1 MTPHLHRGAVAA
13 LVATVALATA
23 CSTGPGTPAASPAP
37 GVSAS
42 TTAATASVTK
52 TGPPSVPVFVTPPA
66 VATGTGG
73 RPRGASPAAVDRTDA
88 SAVAGA
94 FTVDTFTVDTATDRS
109 RFDAQVRSARWATPA
124 YAAALTAPVPSTG
137 DAAFTEL
144 AGHRGFTTV
153 ALAPNTDDGRP
164 IDELRAAARS
174 FTVTPTGHGDDGASV
189 AWARRTIY
197 VFLTRDGSDTPW
209 QVDRT
214 QLGNTTAAGQ

>member
-1 MTPHLHRGAVAA
+1 MTPHLPRGALAA
-13 LVATVALATA
+13 LVATATLATA
-23 CSTGPGTPAASPAP
+23 CSTGPDTPPASPAP
-37 GVSAS
+37 SVSAS
-42 TTAATASVTK
+42 SAAASVTK
-52 TGPPSVPVFVTPPA
+52 TGPASAPVFVTPPA

-88 SAVAGA
+88 SAVAAA

-174 FTVTPTGHGDDGASV
+174 FTVTPTGHGDDGVSV

-197 VFLTRDGSDTPW
+197 VFLTRNAADAPW

-214 QLGNTTAAGQ
+214 QFGNTTAAGQ